1 MRNPA
6 PLYLLLPLLVFSA
19 CSVKKFTASSHPNG
33 KPEVVVYMKGDGE
46 EAEKVMEKVYY
57 PSGRLE
63 YVGRFE
69 NGVEHGE
76 WIYYYEDGTK
86 KFVENWENGL
96 EHGIHYDYSPDGQVY
111 RELHYEKGKL
121 VKEVDRS
128 KL

>member
-1 MRNPA
+1 MRKPA
-6 PLYLLLPLLVFSA
+6 PLYLLLPLLVLSA

>member
-1 MRNPA
+1 MRP
-6 PLYLLLPLLVFSA
+6 LLLLSFLLLLAS
-19 CSVKKFTASSHPNG
+19 CSTKKFVASSHPNG
-33 KPEVVVYMKGDGE
+33 KPEVVIYMKGSDD

-63 YVGRFE
+63 YIGRFA

-86 KFVENWENGL
+86 KYVENWENGL

-121 VKEVDRS
+121 IKEVDKS
-128 KL
+128 KQ